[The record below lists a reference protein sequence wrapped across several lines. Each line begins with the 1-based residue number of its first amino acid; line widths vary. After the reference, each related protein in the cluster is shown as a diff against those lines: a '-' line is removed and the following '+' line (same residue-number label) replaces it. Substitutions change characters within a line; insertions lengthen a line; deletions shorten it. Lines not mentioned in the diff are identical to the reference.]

1 MIQSLVKQ
9 ICTANGWTYSYGAG
23 DWLNLNDFKSEYRKD
38 FENRTIHC
46 LLYTVEKSES
56 YNEFGGVDDT
66 SYTLSIMLGVTSDF
80 NSGTYNE
87 HFENYIQPLID
98 TKVSILKNGLS
109 TCDYSITG
117 NVSEK
122 EFSNLFDN
130 NLSGVILEINVKA
143 V

>member
-9 ICTANGWTYSYGAG
+9 ICTTNGWTYSYGSG
-23 DWLNLNDFKSEYRKD
+23 DWLNLKDFKSEYRKD

-56 YNEFGGVDDT
+56 YNSFGGVEDT
-66 SYTLSIMLGVTSDF
+66 NYTLSIMLGVTSDF
-80 NSGTYNE
+80 NSGSYNE

-98 TKVSILKNGLS
+98 TKVSILKNGLN

>member
-9 ICTANGWTYSYGAG
+9 ICTDNEWSYSYGSG

-56 YNEFGGVDDT
+56 YNSFGGVDDT

-80 NSGTYNE
+80 NSGSYNE

-98 TKVSILKNGLS
+98 TKVSILKNGLN

-130 NLSGVILEINVKA
+130 NLSGVILEINVTA

>member
-1 MIQSLVKQ
+1 MIQSVIKD
-9 ICTANGWTYSYGAG
+9 ICTTNGWTYSYGAG

-56 YNEFGGVDDT
+56 YNLFGGLDDT
-66 SYTLSIMLGVTSDF
+66 NYTLSIMLGVTSDF
-80 NSGTYNE
+80 NSGSYNE

-98 TKVSILKNGLS
+98 TKVSVLKNGLN

>member
-9 ICTANGWTYSYGAG
+9 ICTTNGWSYSYGSG
-23 DWLNLNDFKSEYRKD
+23 DWLNLKDFKSEYRKD

-56 YNEFGGVDDT
+56 YNSFGGVDDT
-66 SYTLSIMLGVTSDF
+66 NYTLSIMLGVTSDF

-87 HFENYIQPLID
+87 HFENYIQPLIN

-109 TCDYSITG
+109 TCNYSITG

-130 NLSGVILEINVKA
+130 NLSGIILEINVKA

>member
-9 ICTANGWTYSYGAG
+9 ICTTNGWTYSYGSG
-23 DWLNLNDFKSEYRKD
+23 DWLNLKDFKSEYRKD

-80 NSGTYNE
+80 NSGSYNE

-98 TKVSILKNGLS
+98 TKVSVLKNGLN

>member
-1 MIQSLVKQ
+1 MIQNVIKQ
-9 ICTANGWTYSYGAG
+9 ICTDNEWTYSYGSG
-23 DWLNLNDFKSEYRKD
+23 EWLNLSDFKSEYRKD
-38 FENRTIHC
+38 FENRTVHC
-46 LLYTVEKSES
+46 LLYTVEKNES
-56 YNEFGGVDDT
+56 YNDFGGLDGT
-66 SYTLSIMLGVTSDF
+66 NYTLSVLLGVTSDF

-87 HFENYIQPLID
+87 HFENYIQPLIN
-98 TKVSILKNGLS
+98 TKVSVLKNGLN

-130 NLSGVILEINVKA
+130 NLSGIILEINVKA

>member
-1 MIQSLVKQ
+1 MIQTLVKQ
-9 ICTANGWTYSYGAG
+9 ICTSNDWTYSYGSG
-23 DWLNLNDFKSEYRKD
+23 DWLNLKDFKSEYRKD

-80 NSGTYNE
+80 NSGSYNE

-98 TKVSILKNGLS
+98 TKVSVLKNGLN

>member
-9 ICTANGWTYSYGAG
+9 ICTTNGWTYSYGSG
-23 DWLNLNDFKSEYRKD
+23 DWLNLKDFKSEYRKD

-46 LLYTVEKSES
+46 LLYTVEKNES
-56 YNEFGGVDDT
+56 YNLFGGLDDT
-66 SYTLSIMLGVTSDF
+66 NYTLSIMLGVTSDF

-98 TKVSILKNGLS
+98 TKVSILKDGLN

-130 NLSGVILEINVKA
+130 NLSGIILEINVKA

>member
-9 ICTANGWTYSYGAG
+9 ICTTNGWTYSYGSG
-23 DWLNLNDFKSEYRKD
+23 DWLNLKDFKSEYRKD

-56 YNEFGGVDDT
+56 YNSFGGLDDT
-66 SYTLSIMLGVTSDF
+66 SYTLSVMLGVTSDF
-80 NSGTYNE
+80 NSGSYNE
-87 HFENYIQPLID
+87 HFENYIQPLIES
-98 TKVSILKNGLS
+98 KVSILKNGLN

>member
-1 MIQSLVKQ
+1 MIQSVIKD
-9 ICTANGWTYSYGAG
+9 ICTTNGWTYSYGSG
-23 DWLNLNDFKSEYRKD
+23 DWLNLKDFKSEYRKD

-56 YNEFGGVDDT
+56 YNEFGGLDDT
-66 SYTLSIMLGVTSDF
+66 NYTLSIMLGVTSDF
-80 NSGTYNE
+80 NSGSYNE

-98 TKVSILKNGLS
+98 TKVSILKNGLN

-130 NLSGVILEINVKA
+130 NLSGVILEINVKS

>member
-1 MIQSLVKQ
+1 MIQTLVKQ
-9 ICTANGWTYSYGAG
+9 ICTTNGWTYSYGSG
-23 DWLNLNDFKSEYRKD
+23 DWLNLKDFKSEYRKD

-56 YNEFGGVDDT
+56 YNSFGGLDDT
-66 SYTLSIMLGVTSDF
+66 NYTLSIMLGVTSDF
-80 NSGTYNE
+80 NSGSYNE
-87 HFENYIQPLID
+87 HFENYIQPLIES
-98 TKVSILKNGLS
+98 KVSILKDGLN

-130 NLSGVILEINVKA
+130 NLSGVILEINVKS

>member
-1 MIQSLVKQ
+1 MIQSVIKD
-9 ICTANGWTYSYGAG
+9 ICTINGWTYSYGSG

-38 FENRTIHC
+38 FENRTVHC

-56 YNEFGGVDDT
+56 YNSFGGVDDT

-87 HFENYIQPLID
+87 HFENYIQPLIN

-109 TCDYSITG
+109 TCNYSITG

>member
-9 ICTANGWTYSYGAG
+9 ICTTNGWSYSYGSG
-23 DWLNLNDFKSEYRKD
+23 DWLNLKDFKSEYRKD

-56 YNEFGGVDDT
+56 YNSFGGVDDT
-66 SYTLSIMLGVTSDF
+66 NYTLSIMLGVTSDF

-98 TKVSILKNGLS
+98 TKVSVLKNGLN

-130 NLSGVILEINVKA
+130 NLSGVILEINVKS

>member
-1 MIQSLVKQ
+1 MIQNVIKQ
-9 ICTANGWTYSYGAG
+9 ICTDNDWTYSYGSG
-23 DWLNLNDFKSEYRKD
+23 EWLNLSDFKSEYRKD
-38 FENRTIHC
+38 FENRTVHC
-46 LLYTVEKSES
+46 LLYTVEKNES
-56 YNEFGGVDDT
+56 YNEFGGLDGT
-66 SYTLSIMLGVTSDF
+66 NYTLSVLLGVSSDF

-98 TKVSILKNGLS
+98 TKVSILKNGLN

-130 NLSGVILEINVKA
+130 NLSGIILEINVKA

>member
-1 MIQSLVKQ
+1 MIQSVIKD
-9 ICTANGWTYSYGAG
+9 ICTANEWSYSYGAG

-56 YNEFGGVDDT
+56 YNSFGGVDDT

-98 TKVSILKNGLS
+98 TKVSILKNGLN

>member
-1 MIQSLVKQ
+1 MIQTLVKQ
-9 ICTANGWTYSYGAG
+9 ICTANDWSYSYGAG

-56 YNEFGGVDDT
+56 YNSFGGVDDT
-66 SYTLSIMLGVTSDF
+66 SYTLSVMLGVTSDF
-80 NSGTYNE
+80 NSGSYNE

-98 TKVSILKNGLS
+98 TKVSILKNGLK

>member
-1 MIQSLVKQ
+1 MIQTLVKQ
-9 ICTANGWTYSYGAG
+9 ICTANDWSYSYGAG

-56 YNEFGGVDDT
+56 YNSFGGLDDT

-98 TKVSILKNGLS
+98 TKVSILKNGLN

-130 NLSGVILEINVKA
+130 NLSGIILEINVKA

>member
-1 MIQSLVKQ
+1 MIQSVIKD
-9 ICTANGWTYSYGAG
+9 ICTTNDWTYSYGSG

-56 YNEFGGVDDT
+56 YNSFGGLDDT

-98 TKVSILKNGLS
+98 TKVSILKNGLN

>member
-1 MIQSLVKQ
+1 MIQNVIKQ
-9 ICTANGWTYSYGAG
+9 ICTDNEWTYSYGSG
-23 DWLNLNDFKSEYRKD
+23 EWLNLSDFKSEYRKD
-38 FENRTIHC
+38 FENRTVHC
-46 LLYTVEKSES
+46 LLYTVEKNES
-56 YNEFGGVDDT
+56 YNDFGGLDGT
-66 SYTLSIMLGVTSDF
+66 NYTLSVLLGVSSDF

-87 HFENYIQPLID
+87 HFENHIQPLIN
-98 TKVSILKNGLS
+98 TKVSILKNGLN

-130 NLSGVILEINVKA
+130 NLSGIILEINVKA

>member
-9 ICTANGWTYSYGAG
+9 ICTTNGWTYSYGSG
-23 DWLNLNDFKSEYRKD
+23 DWLNLKDFKSEYRKD

-56 YNEFGGVDDT
+56 YNSFGGVEDT
-66 SYTLSIMLGVTSDF
+66 NYTLSIMLGVTSDF
-80 NSGTYNE
+80 NSGSYNE

-98 TKVSILKNGLS
+98 TKVSILKNGLN

-130 NLSGVILEINVKA
+130 NLSGIILEINVKSI
-143 V
+143 

>member
-1 MIQSLVKQ
+1 MIQSVIKD

>member
-1 MIQSLVKQ
+1 MIQNVIKQ
-9 ICTANGWTYSYGAG
+9 ICTDNDWTYSYGSG
-23 DWLNLNDFKSEYRKD
+23 EWLNLSDFKSEYRKD
-38 FENRTIHC
+38 FENRTVHC
-46 LLYTVEKSES
+46 LLYTVEKNES
-56 YNEFGGVDDT
+56 YNDFGGLDGT
-66 SYTLSIMLGVTSDF
+66 NYTLSVLLGVTSDF

-98 TKVSILKNGLS
+98 TKVSILKNGLN

-130 NLSGVILEINVKA
+130 NLSGIILEINVKA